1 MLVAYRVTVSRP
13 LLARLAPLARR
24 GWLLLAGLTVG
35 ALTAAL
41 ELVFLVVS
49 GLAYAAVAPWSRPR
63 TVVRRAILDRAHRL
77 ARMET
82 RRLHYFFGD
91 PGTATYTGRRVI
103 AYLATRLWVGAGGG
117 LIVSLLAMGGGIAGI
132 LLGQLFEGRFEDGPS
147 LFFVNVFLGLV
158 LLFIDL
164 QGMAG
169 LATVEKKLARDLLG
183 PSDTEALERRVG
195 ELAASR
201 AAVMSAVNDER
212 RRIERD
218 LHDGVQQRLVALGML
233 LGRARRGGD
242 PERTADL
249 LRQAH
254 EETAEVL
261 RDLREVS
268 WRVFPTAL
276 DDGGLGPAL
285 EAVVERSVIPVRLDC
300 RLDGRLDIELETVA
314 YFVVSEAVTNAS
326 KHTEAA
332 SIDVEVSRCE
342 DRLTVS
348 VTDAGAGGADPAG
361 GGLSGLARRV
371 AAVDGD
377 FHVVSPA
384 GGPTIVRAELP
395 CA

>member
-1 MLVAYRVTVSRP
+1 MSQP
-13 LLARLAPLARR
+13 LHARLVPLARR
-24 GWLLLAGLTVG
+24 GWLLLAGLATG

-41 ELVFLVVS
+41 ELLFLLAA
-49 GLAYAAVAPWSRPR
+49 GLACALTAPFPRPR
-63 TVVRRAILDRAHRL
+63 TTVRRAILDNAHRL

-82 RRLHYFFGD
+82 RRLHHFFGD
-91 PGTATYTGRRVI
+91 PGASTYTGRRVL
-103 AYLATRLWVGAGGG
+103 AYLATRLWVGAAGG

-132 LLGQLFEGRFEDGPS
+132 LLAQLVDGRFNDGPS
-147 LFFVNVFLGLV
+147 MFFVNVFLGLV

-169 LATVEKKLARDLLG
+169 LATVEKRLARDLLG
-183 PSDTEALERRVG
+183 PSGTEELERRVG

-242 PERTADL
+242 PDRTAEL

-276 DDGGLGPAL
+276 DDGGLRPAL

-300 RLDGRLDIELETVA
+300 RVDGRLDIELETVA

-326 KHTEAA
+326 KHSGAA
-332 SIDVEVSRCE
+332 AIEVEVSRHG
-342 DRLTVS
+342 DRLGVT
-348 VTDAGAGGADPAG
+348 VTDAGEGGADPGG

-377 FHVVSPA
+377 FHVESPP